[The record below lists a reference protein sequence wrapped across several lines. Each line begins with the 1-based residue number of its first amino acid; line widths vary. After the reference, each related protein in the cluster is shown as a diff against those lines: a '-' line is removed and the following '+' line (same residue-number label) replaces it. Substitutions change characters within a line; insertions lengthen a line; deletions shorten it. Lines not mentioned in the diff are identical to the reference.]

1 MSVGERQALKNSM
14 KADLKVEKEKVKQE
28 DPNNKAGPTLYTG
41 KKEQDFKN
49 LVKNEKKVI

>member
-1 MSVGERQALKNSM
+1 M